1 MQKPKVMRFED
12 GLGRPVQRSLEPSE
26 VSDILEH
33 ISGRTEV
40 IPGSA
45 FAYVHGS
52 FITEGPSKDIDVA
65 IYFTGTSQDI
75 ATDHCLA
82 ASAILSHELGV
93 PVDVHP
99 IDAESLGFAFGVA
112 SGTLLFTKDAQL
124 SDRFEE
130 RAVLRYMDF
139 QPILRSVLEDLT
151 AR

>member
-1 MQKPKVMRFED
+1 MREPKVMQFED
-12 GLGRPVQRSLEPSE
+12 GLCRPVQRSFEPSE
-26 VSDILEH
+26 IADILKH
-33 ISGRTEV
+33 ISRRTEA

-65 IYFTGTSQDI
+65 IYFTETSQEVAI
-75 ATDHCLA
+75 DHCLA

-99 IDAESLGFAFGVA
+99 IDPESLGFAFGVA